1 MFAREKKIRKCL
13 KNKKRQNQ
21 NILICPR
28 FYYVKLPT
36 VSSSCHIFMICRTT
50 AGFPISGKALPL
62 FPLEG
67 VGQLV
72 QNIGKKTSKQW
83 GGQSISPPVQIPACT
98 IALCTPAPLPF
109 IFTEEKG
116 DTSSYTQT
124 QTCINWLLRC
134 ALKGKLCY
142 VDCTRTMTH
151 YMPLRCVNLN

>member
-21 NILICPR
+21 NILTCPR

-83 GGQSISPPVQIPACT
+83 GGQSISPPVHIPACT
-98 IALCTPAPLPF
+98 IA
-109 IFTEEKG
+109 
-116 DTSSYTQT
+116 
-124 QTCINWLLRC
+124 C
-134 ALKGKLCY
+134 ALLHPCPSSLLKRRGTPPVTPKHKHVLIGY
-142 VDCTRTMTH
+142 
-151 YMPLRCVNLN
+151 